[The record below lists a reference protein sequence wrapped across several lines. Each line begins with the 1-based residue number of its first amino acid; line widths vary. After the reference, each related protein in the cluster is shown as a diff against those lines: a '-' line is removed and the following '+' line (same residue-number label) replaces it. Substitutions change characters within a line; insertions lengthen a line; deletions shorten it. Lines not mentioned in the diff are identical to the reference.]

1 MIRPKLRQALLNRIP
16 CPTIISALA
25 CWTLGS
31 CGDIGIII
39 IIIVSKH
46 SFGTSQPDGELS
58 SSWASKAKQ
67 AACIQHMSLGCR
79 HVLVTFSA
87 YVFDFTVFLV

>member
-16 CPTIISALA
+16 CPTVTSALA
-25 CWTLGS
+25 CWTPGS
-31 CGDIGIII
+31 CGGIAII

-46 SFGTSQPDGELS
+46 SFGMSQPDGELS
-58 SSWASKAKQ
+58 SSGANKAKQ

-79 HVLVTFSA
+79 HVLVTFGA
-87 YVFDFTVFLV
+87 YIFDFTVFLV